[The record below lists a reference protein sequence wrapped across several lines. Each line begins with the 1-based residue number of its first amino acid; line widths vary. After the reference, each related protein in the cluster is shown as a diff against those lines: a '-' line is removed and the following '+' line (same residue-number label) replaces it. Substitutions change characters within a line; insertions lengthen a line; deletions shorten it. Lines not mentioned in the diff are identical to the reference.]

1 MPYPVLMAVG
11 AAMSA
16 AAAGASM
23 AASQKTKAAMRNA
36 VDAEIERQR
45 GYQKE
50 GQAVLAQ
57 SMAQSTRGG
66 AEETMEASAKERKAA
81 YDEAQAQKMSQYGP
95 TDRAQTPETVT
106 GREMRQEQ
114 SDITRAAYMSGYDW
128 ITRQRIK
135 DIMAARR
142 LGVTQQLASES
153 AGLLPYD
160 LQGAQYAGQGLSSL
174 GTVLG
179 GLGSAVG
186 MLGALSSSSSSKAD
200 KTDTNFE
207 GDIDPGHF
215 NQFEGFV

>member
-1 MPYPVLMAVG
+1 
-11 AAMSA
+11 MSA

-66 AEETMEASAKERKAA
+66 AEETMEASTKERKAA

-160 LQGAQYAGQGLSSL
+160 LQGAQYAGQGLQTAS
-174 GTVLG
+174 TVLG
-179 GLGSAVG
+179 GVGSLTG
-186 MLGALSSSSSSKAD
+186 TLGALGYGPSIGGSKP
-200 KTDTNFE
+200 TTTNFT
-207 GDIDPGHF
+207 GDIVPSQYK
-215 NQFEGFV
+215 QFEGFV